1 MIEMSVC
8 VRQKSGNGYDR
19 SSVVVVAVKAAKEV
33 SRTALTWALTN
44 VVKPGD
50 CVRLLVV
57 IPTHASSNILFL
69 LSLSF
74 FFPFFRS
81 AHGSYCLQLCCLYC
95 SRFSLSL

>member
-8 VRQKSGNGYDR
+8 ERQKSGGGYDR

-69 LSLSF
+69 LYFFISF
-74 FFPFFRS
+74 LFLGLLMV
-81 AHGSYCLQLCCLYC
+81 AIVCSYVVCIAQD
-95 SRFSLSL
+95 SV